1 MLYGTIKIH
10 KEDPPVQNSYSS
22 STGLVGLGKFSK
34 DQEVVIKAT
43 KDSGIITYIYPQY
56 NNNMGRIE
64 VKVTKG
70 GVSSYHRC
78 TETELMTVEEYVNS
92 SPLAANDETSDVLV
106 VDGDGATILP
116 NGDIITKDNIFISGE
131 TGTCLTVAEFLKEAI
146 EQATEEGFI
155 KDARVLIK
163 ATKEEASIMSVTMWP
178 QNDIFISFYEAP
190 KIVRARIFHKGGVS
204 FERYSIDELQLMAT
218 PKLVIGVD

>member
-10 KEDPPVQNSYSS
+10 KEDTVVQNSYSS
-22 STGLVGLGKFSK
+22 SPGLVGLGKFSK

-56 NNNMGRIE
+56 NNMGRIE

-70 GVSSYHRC
+70 GVSQYHRC
-78 TETELMTVEEYVNS
+78 EESELMTVEEYVNS
-92 SPLAANDETSDVLV
+92 SPLAANDETSNVLV
-106 VDGDGATILP
+106 VDGDGTTVFP
-116 NGDIITKDNIFISGE
+116 NGDIVTKDNVFISGE
-131 TGTCLTVAEFLKEAI
+131 TGTCLTVQEFLKEAI

-178 QNDIFISFYEAP
+178 QNDIFVSFYEAP
-190 KIVRARIFHKGGVS
+190 KIVRVRIFHKGGVS
-204 FERYSIDELQLMAT
+204 FERFSIDELQLMAT